1 MEIGVQSQEIS
12 LAFLS
17 YQDTDDDEGQ
27 PRAPQSDFFFLS
39 EEMILILFRRVCS
52 RGDNEVFIIPEALST
67 WP

>member
-1 MEIGVQSQEIS
+1 MEIGVQSQEIP

-17 YQDTDDDEGQ
+17 YQDTDDNEGQ
-27 PRAPQSDFFFLS
+27 PGALRSDFFLS
-39 EEMILILFRRVCS
+39 EEMIFILFRRVYS